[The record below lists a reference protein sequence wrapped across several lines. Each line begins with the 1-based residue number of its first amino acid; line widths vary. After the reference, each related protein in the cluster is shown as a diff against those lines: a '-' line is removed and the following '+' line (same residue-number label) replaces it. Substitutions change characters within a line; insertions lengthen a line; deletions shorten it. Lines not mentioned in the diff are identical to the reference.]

1 MQGFQFRTETNSTY
15 EVKCLHAKEVNF
27 ANYSISDI
35 EHCNHQENASVVIFS
50 ASILL
55 AALSKYLYYKIEH
68 KLQSFIHI
76 PESCFLTC
84 VGFLLGYLTVLFQK
98 EESAGHILEP
108 VSRIKIFEFMS
119 MIDIVHLSPFT
130 FFMVILP
137 PIVFEAAYFI
147 PKIHFFENLGTILVY
162 AIPGTIFNALAV
174 GLMLNWLALI
184 PDVPI
189 SIWLLFGTILSAV
202 DPVAVVA
209 AFDELHVNFVL
220 YMCVF
225 GESLLNDGVAVAMF
239 HVFKRG
245 IQDFSWFGIL
255 KIIGNITSV
264 AFGGVLIGFFIG
276 ILVALVS
283 KHSSTVRL
291 FEPLLMIALSY
302 LAYIVAELFGFSAI
316 LSVVSCAFVMKEYV
330 EHNIIR
336 ESRDTLKYVIKSMS
350 MIFEILICILLGQQ
364 FIVMLCQ
371 PNFDEFFD
379 ARLVGW
385 TIFLVTIVRFIGIYK
400 EFGKKYWKSD
410 TIIYWKGVNFNVKI
424 ACALVG

>member
-1 MQGFQFRTETNSTY
+1 
-15 EVKCLHAKEVNF
+15 
-27 ANYSISDI
+27 
-35 EHCNHQENASVVIFS
+35 
-50 ASILL
+50 
-55 AALSKYLYYKIEH
+55 
-68 KLQSFIHI
+68 
-76 PESCFLTC
+76 
-84 VGFLLGYLTVLFQK
+84 
-98 EESAGHILEP
+98 
-108 VSRIKIFEFMS
+108 MS

-400 EFGKKYWKSD
+400 EFGKKYWKID

-424 ACALVG
+424 ACALVGWTVSLNTSRKNEILKMKWEGFLEGFLKKVSVDMRKVKNGNF